1 MGHLDHLL
9 DDGITMPAPI
19 EKDLDAVTV
28 SADVFTDLE
37 PTNTDPVTEPEV
49 DTQQG
54 ENDLVTSFLKGHGI
68 VDPSKIQFE
77 NDQGE
82 IEDIDFN
89 SLSRDEQLT
98 IINELTDHGLSE
110 HETEVVN
117 YLRQNKATFNE
128 VIDYFAEQRLKEYL
142 EANPDA
148 VKQKTYQIDDYTD
161 DELYLA
167 DLKSKYPSFTDEE
180 LLTKLNSAKTEE
192 ELFQKEVEALR
203 TDYKNQEEKMLQEAE
218 LAEKQQYE
226 DLQNNLIEAIGK
238 FNELPLDSEDLESDS
253 LVIEDADK
261 HQMLAYL
268 LSQDADGKSLLVKD
282 LEDPAALIEL
292 AWYRNF
298 GRNVID
304 GISQYWKNTLKEERK
319 KIADLE
325 KQIAGQTKTIVTQK
339 EDKQNSP
346 SKGLN
351 WGDLI

>member
-98 IINELTDHGLSE
+98 IINELTDNGLSE

>member
-98 IINELTDHGLSE
+98 IINELTDNGLSE

-292 AWYRNF
+292 A
-298 GRNVID
+298 
-304 GISQYWKNTLKEERK
+304 
-319 KIADLE
+319 
-325 KQIAGQTKTIVTQK
+325 
-339 EDKQNSP
+339 
-346 SKGLN
+346 
-351 WGDLI
+351 